1 MYNYFFGAYRK
12 DDGSSIGMIHVR
24 CEEDLIFKLKLLH
37 SNQNIKKQL
46 FNNYPQIKKQF
57 EIVIDPIY
65 LHSDNVEIYFATEYD
80 YRNYNKQYD
89 NECRMVESLM
99 NDIRREEKT
108 KLITPEILIEA
119 GFEYLENESKQFSE
133 YEEKNY
139 GIKDYKIYR
148 KWIDDKIP
156 IKLNIDNGWNNR
168 FGDKGWHIHIDNQ
181 DCETIGTADIST
193 VLEFNTLMKVFGSK
207 FIL

>member
-1 MYNYFFGAYRK
+1 MYNYFFDIYRK
-12 DDGSSIGMIHVR
+12 DNGSTIGMIHVR
-24 CEEDLIFKLKLLH
+24 CEEDLIFQLKPKD
-37 SNQNIKKQL
+37 QDIKQQL

-65 LHSDNVEIYFATEYD
+65 LSSDNVEIRFTTEYD

-108 KLITPEILIEA
+108 KSITPEILIEA
-119 GFEYLENESKQFSE
+119 GFEYLENESKTCAE
-133 YEEKNY
+133 YEETTY
-139 GIKDYKIYR
+139 GIKNYKMFR
-148 KWIDDKIP
+148 KWTEDETP
-156 IKLNIDNGWNNR
+156 IKLDIDNGWNNR
-168 FGDKGWHIHIDNQ
+168 FGNKGWHVHIDNQ
-181 DCETIGTADIST
+181 CCETIGTADIST
-193 VLEFNTLMKVFGSK
+193 VLEFNMLMKVFESK

>member
-1 MYNYFFGAYRK
+1 MYNYFFDAYRK
-12 DDGSSIGMIHVR
+12 DNGSTIGMIHIR
-24 CEEDLIFKLKLLH
+24 CEEDLIFQFKSLQP
-37 SNQNIKKQL
+37 NQNIKQQL

-65 LHSDNVEIYFATEYD
+65 LYSDNVEIRFTTEYD

-119 GFEYLENESKQFSE
+119 GFEYLENESKTCAE
-133 YEEKNY
+133 YEETTY
-139 GIKDYKIYR
+139 GIKNYKMFR
-148 KWIDDKIP
+148 KWTEDETP
-156 IKLNIDNGWNNR
+156 IKLDIDNGWNNR
-168 FGDKGWHIHIDNQ
+168 FGKDGWHIHIDNQ
-181 DCETIGTADIST
+181 DCTTIGTADIST
-193 VLEFNTLMKVFGSK
+193 VLEFNMLMKVFGSK
-207 FIL
+207 FML

>member
-12 DDGSSIGMIHVR
+12 DNGSSIGMIHVR
-24 CEEDLIFKLKLLH
+24 CEEDLIFQLKPLQ
-37 SNQNIKKQL
+37 SNQNIKQQL

-65 LHSDNVEIYFATEYD
+65 LNSDNIEICFTTEYD

-119 GFEYLENESKQFSE
+119 GFEYIEDESKICAE

-139 GIKDYKIYR
+139 GIKDYKRYR
-148 KWIDDKIP
+148 KWTEDETP
-156 IKLNIDNGWNNR
+156 IKLDIDNGWNNR
-168 FGDKGWHIHIDNQ
+168 FGDKGWHVHIDNQ
-181 DCETIGTADIST
+181 DCTTIGTADIST
-193 VLEFNTLMKVFGSK
+193 VLEFNMLMKVFESK